1 MSKFYEMIG
10 RTVVTVATIK
20 GVMFGV
26 GLIENAIEKRR
37 RKKASKE
44 AGVIDIEVVQ
54 KERAK

>member
-10 RTVVTVATIK
+10 RTVVAVATIK
-20 GVMFGV
+20 GVMIGV